1 MITVILT
8 GGKSRRMGRD
18 KAALPLDGKPMALRL
33 AERFAA
39 LGDVAFSVNKAGR
52 FDAAGFA
59 EFVDRYPD
67 QGPLNG
73 LVSALYDSGEEYV
86 LLLAT
91 DMPAVTTEAAK
102 MLTEAIGEHDACVY
116 ADEPL
121 FGLYCRRC
129 LPVAEECLKEGKN
142 AMRGFLE
149 RIDVLSIPLAN
160 KELALNLN
168 TPEEYED
175 YQKRTV

>member
-1 MITVILT
+1 MITIILT
-8 GGKSRRMGRD
+8 GGQSRRMGRD

-33 AERFAA
+33 AECFAP
-39 LGDVAFSVNKAGR
+39 LGDVAFAVNEAGR
-52 FDAAGFA
+52 FDTGGFA
-59 EFVDRYPD
+59 ELVDRYPN

-73 LVSALYDSGEEYV
+73 LVSALYDSGEETV

-91 DMPAVTTEAAK
+91 DMPAVTTEAAAI
-102 MLTEAIGEHDACVY
+102 LAEAIGDHDACVY

-121 FGLYCRRC
+121 FGLYRRRC
-129 LPVAEECLKEGKN
+129 LPVAEECLKEGRN
-142 AMRGFLE
+142 AMRGFLD
-149 RIDVLSIPLAN
+149 RIDVLYVPLEN

-168 TPEEYED
+168 TPEEYEA